1 MRDPKTDSL
10 ARGANELAIELERV
24 VGMPVISRLAPAV
37 ALDPRA
43 APTRARR
50 APAVECLWVNAAPSQ
65 EINGDMTLCAWSI
78 PTSEG
83 QHSVRAWS
91 RARSSSSSS
100 ISAARMLSPMRAALE
115 LFGNVGTPRHNW
127 NAIATCHTSGGLYA
141 ARSRATA
148 RDERGARDGAH
159 WYTL

>member
-50 APAVECLWVNAAPSQ
+50 APAVECLWVNTAPSQ
-65 EINGDMTLCAWSI
+65 EIMRHDAMRLVDSYFRRPAQCSRL
-78 PTSEG
+78 E
-83 QHSVRAWS
+83 S
-91 RARSSSSSS
+91 RAVVVV
-100 ISAARMLSPMRAALE
+100 E
-115 LFGNVGTPRHNW
+115 LYLG
-127 NAIATCHTSGGLYA
+127 
-141 ARSRATA
+141 
-148 RDERGARDGAH
+148 GAH
-159 WYTL
+159 VVSDACGA